1 MKYGTRWV
9 ITGDKKEEYISRL
22 LPHLSVLRAKS
33 GLSQGELASLVGISR
48 QTYCLTET
56 GARTLSWGTYLS
68 LLMFFDCN
76 AQTHDLIHSMG
87 IYPNDLICK
96 FNQGAEDGHN
106 LKLCS
111 AAPELEKMLEGLD
124 ENGRNA
130 VRAVICAEYARCA
143 GLTGAEM
150 LKALSD
156 VIV

>member
-1 MKYGTRWV
+1 M
-9 ITGDKKEEYISRL
+9 
-22 LPHLSVLRAKS
+22 
-33 GLSQGELASLVGISR
+33 
-48 QTYCLTET
+48 
-56 GARTLSWGTYLS
+56 
-68 LLMFFDCN
+68 
-76 AQTHDLIHSMG
+76 
-87 IYPNDLICK
+87 
-96 FNQGAEDGHN
+96 
-106 LKLCS
+106 KLCS